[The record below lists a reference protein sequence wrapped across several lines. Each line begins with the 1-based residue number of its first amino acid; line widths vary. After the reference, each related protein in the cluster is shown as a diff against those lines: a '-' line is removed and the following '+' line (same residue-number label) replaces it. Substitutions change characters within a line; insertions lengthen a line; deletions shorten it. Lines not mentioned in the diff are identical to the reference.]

1 MVVIFK
7 DTTNTIKFNLTSKKN
22 IGTNPYIF
30 MKLVNDMTKEAYY
43 LYPAELVTPRYSQL
57 RIVEGVDVNLG
68 AKGFYTYTI
77 YQVDA
82 DDLTD
87 DTGLE
92 GNIIER
98 GKALVKD
105 NSVTEVSY
113 TEYTPT
119 SNKNTTNNN
128 TQYISI

>member
-7 DTTNTIKFNLTSKKN
+7 DTTNRVKLNLTSKRN

-43 LYPAELVTPRYSQL
+43 LYPAGLVTPRYSEL
-57 RIVEGVDVNLG
+57 RIAEGTEINLG

-92 GNIIER
+92 DNIIER

-105 NSVTEVSY
+105 NNVTEVSY

>member
-7 DTTNTIKFNLTSKKN
+7 DTTNRVKFNLAGKKN
-22 IGTNPYIF
+22 IGANPYIF
-30 MKLVNDMTKEAYY
+30 VKLVNDMTKEAYY
-43 LYPAELVTPRYSQL
+43 LYPAELVTPRYSEL
-57 RIVEGVDVNLG
+57 RITEGEQSNLG
-68 AKGFYTYTI
+68 AKCCYTYTI

-82 DDLTD
+82 NDLTD

-92 GNIIER
+92 NNIIER

>member
-1 MVVIFK
+1 
-7 DTTNTIKFNLTSKKN
+7 
-22 IGTNPYIF
+22 

-82 DDLTD
+82 DDLTN

-92 GNIIER
+92 DNIIEL

-105 NSVTEVSY
+105 DNVTEVSY

>member
-1 MVVIFK
+1 
-7 DTTNTIKFNLTSKKN
+7 
-22 IGTNPYIF
+22 
-30 MKLVNDMTKEAYY
+30 MTKEAYY
-43 LYPAELVTPRYSQL
+43 LYPSEIVTPRYSEL

-92 GNIIER
+92 DNIIER

>member
-7 DTTNTIKFNLTSKKN
+7 DTTNRVKFNLAGKKN

-30 MKLVNDMTKEAYY
+30 VKLVNDMTKEAYY
-43 LYPAELVTPRYSQL
+43 LYPTEIVTPRFSEL

-82 DDLTD
+82 NDLTN

-92 GNIIER
+92 DNIIER

>member
-82 DDLTD
+82 DDLTN

-92 GNIIER
+92 DNIIEL

-105 NSVTEVSY
+105 DNVTEVSY

>member
-1 MVVIFK
+1 MIVIFK

-82 DDLTD
+82 DDLTN

-92 GNIIER
+92 DNIIEL

-105 NSVTEVSY
+105 DNVTEVSY